1 MDAIPFEKVSVSEAK
16 AVLDEELI
24 RRQKKN
30 WEHLRRMAG
39 PADLD
44 LQKPTYDWLLS
55 LPTEI
60 WPLWL
65 VKHYPRIAN
74 QFAGVWLRRSACE
87 NLFAELLLDQRGT
100 RKGFPVEV
108 SREIMAL
115 KQYFDKAAA
124 PVSGQSLQLDKINK
138 A

>member
-16 AVLDEELI
+16 AVLDQDLI
-24 RRQKKN
+24 KRQEKN
-30 WEHLRRMAG
+30 WEHLRRMLG

-44 LQKPTYDWLLS
+44 LQKPTYNWLLS

-65 VKHYPRIAN
+65 IKHYPRIAN
-74 QFAGVWLRRSACE
+74 QFADVWLRRSACE
-87 NLFAELLLDQRGT
+87 KLFAELLLDQRGA
-100 RKGFPVEV
+100 RKGFPEEV

-115 KQYFDKAAA
+115 KRYFDKEAA
-124 PVSGQSLQLDKINK
+124 PPAEQPLQLEKVNNS
-138 A
+138 